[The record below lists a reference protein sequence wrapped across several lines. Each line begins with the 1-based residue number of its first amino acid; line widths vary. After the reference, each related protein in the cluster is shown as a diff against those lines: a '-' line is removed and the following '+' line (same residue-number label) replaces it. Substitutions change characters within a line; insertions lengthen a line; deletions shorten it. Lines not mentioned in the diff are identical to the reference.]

1 MKRAAFLLVA
11 ALVLAGVI
19 GVQAQTAKIYYVKP
33 IKENLRNAPKGDILG
48 QLRAGSQV
56 KILKKQGNWAK
67 IQVTGWMWMPS
78 LTTDQTQVAGYKI
91 HAAHI
96 LVKDRATAEKVLAEL
111 KAGAKFEDLAR
122 KYSIDP
128 SNANGGDLGY
138 FQRGD
143 LLPEFENA
151 VIKLK
156 PGQISGIVRTKLG
169 YHIIKRLK

>member
-1 MKRAAFLLVA
+1 MKRV
-11 ALVLAGVI
+11 ALVLFVGLMLMGSVQAG
-19 GVQAQTAKIYYVKP
+19 AQTAKFYYVKP
-33 IKENLRNAPKGDILG
+33 TKENLRNAPKGEILG
-48 QLRAGSQV
+48 QLKAGTQ
-56 KILKKQGNWAK
+56 LKVLKTQGNWAK
-67 IQVTGWMWMPS
+67 VQITGWMWMPS
-78 LTTDQTQVAGYKI
+78 LTTDQTQVAGFKI

-128 SNANGGDLGY
+128 SKANGGDLGY

-151 VIKLK
+151 VLKLK
-156 PGQISGIVRTKLG
+156 PGQVSGIVHTKLG

>member
-1 MKRAAFLLVA
+1 MKRVA
-11 ALVLAGVI
+11 IVLAVFGVLLAT
-19 GVQAQTAKIYYVKP
+19 VSLQAQTKKTYYVKP
-33 IKENLRNAPKGDILG
+33 LHENIRLAPKGKILG
-48 QLRAGSQV
+48 RLSAGTRLTV
-56 KILKKQGNWAK
+56 LKTQGNWAK
-67 IQVTGWMWMPS
+67 VEITGWMWMPS
-78 LTTDQTQVAGYKI
+78 LTTDQTKVAGFKL

-96 LVKDRATAEKVLAEL
+96 LVRDRATAEKVLAEL

-128 SNANGGDLGY
+128 SKDNGGDLGY

-151 VIKLK
+151 VLQLK
-156 PGQISGIVRTKLG
+156 PGQISGIVHTKLG

>member
-1 MKRAAFLLVA
+1 MKRVALFLFAGA
-11 ALVLAGVI
+11 ALLWSVQAG
-19 GVQAQTAKIYYVKP
+19 AQTAKTYYVKP
-33 IKENLRNAPKGDILG
+33 AKENLRNAPKGKIMG
-48 QLRAGSQV
+48 QVQAGTPLKV
-56 KILKKQGNWAK
+56 LKKQGNWARV
-67 IQVTGWMWMPS
+67 QFTGWIWMPS
-78 LTTDQTQVAGYKI
+78 LTADPTQVAGYKI

-111 KAGAKFEDLAR
+111 KAGAKFEDLAK

-128 SNANGGDLGY
+128 SKANGGDLGY

-156 PGQISGIVRTKLG
+156 PGQVSGIVHTKLG